1 MLKIAPERKKE
12 KERMSK
18 LIEEIYM
25 KWKNVSRF
33 LYSWFEL
40 LDCFCLGDLYKKIVK
55 RDCLGV

>member
-1 MLKIAPERKKE
+1 
-12 KERMSK
+12 MSK